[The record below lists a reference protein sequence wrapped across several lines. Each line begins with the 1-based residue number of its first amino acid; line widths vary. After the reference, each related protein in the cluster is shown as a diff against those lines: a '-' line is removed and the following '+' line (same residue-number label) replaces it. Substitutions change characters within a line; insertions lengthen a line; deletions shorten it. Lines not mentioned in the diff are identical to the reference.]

1 MLLLKEGVNAGHL
14 PTFSLWLLVVCAY
27 LQYVN
32 VAFKFVQISLVL
44 VFGGC

>member
-1 MLLLKEGVNAGHL
+1 MLLLKEGVNAGH
-14 PTFSLWLLVVCAY
+14 SWLLAVCAY
-27 LQYVN
+27 FKYLN